1 MSRIKSEECSFSDTL
16 QVSVTDTSSGPVR
29 HVIPTSIQMLV
40 ENALKHN
47 INTGSS
53 PLKIQIGISDEGVS
67 VSNNIQLR
75 SHVSRHGIG
84 LRNLMQQYMLHGK
97 EIRIIRTPDTFT
109 VVLPYV

>member
-1 MSRIKSEECSFSDTL
+1 
-16 QVSVTDTSSGPVR
+16 
-29 HVIPTSIQMLV
+29 MLV

-47 INTGSS
+47 INTASS

-75 SHVSRHGIG
+75 SHVSRHGIA